1 MDGHLLAT
9 YYLETTG
16 DLHRIAAEMVEL
28 ETTGRWMGSGEPTSL
43 FQACRGEVAEVREHT
58 PGSGEVDLAFPLANL
73 NLEEAA
79 FPSLWLTMVGGGTH
93 ALKIYEKSRLV
104 DFHLPDSAYRYFP
117 GPRFGPEGT
126 RQILGLD
133 SGELI
138 VGTIVKPTSGLAP
151 EQVAEICYEAALG
164 GMRFIKDDEKMLNV
178 PYCPLG
184 KRVRLVSQVLRR
196 AEQQTGQKVIYAP
209 HITAGP
215 DRILDNAR
223 IAIENGAN
231 ALMMNFLAAG
241 FGSLEILRRSGD
253 LQVPI
258 YAHCGGKEAF
268 TRVPGQGVDE
278 RAIVRFVRLLGGD
291 YFRVSTIGGY
301 LIGGDR
307 DTIENQ
313 LLVMREPMAGIKPMM
328 PVVSGGLKPGNLGE
342 NLALVGFDAMM
353 LAGSGVNS
361 HPQGIRAGTTAM
373 LQAAEAFRKGIPLKD
388 HALSHAELR
397 LALL

>member
-1 MDGHLLAT
+1 
-9 YYLETTG
+9 
-16 DLHRIAAEMVEL
+16 
-28 ETTGRWMGSGEPTSL
+28 
-43 FQACRGEVAEVREHT
+43 
-58 PGSGEVDLAFPLANL
+58 
-73 NLEEAA
+73 
-79 FPSLWLTMVGGGTH
+79 MVGGGTH

-291 YFRVSTIGGY
+291 YFRVSTVGGY
-301 LIGGDR
+301 LIGGDA
-307 DTIENQ
+307 DTIQNQ
-313 LLVMREPMAGIKPMM
+313 LAVMREPMTGVKPMM

-388 HALSHAELR
+388 HARSHAELR